1 MVHNHHVCVLLYIA
15 TCYFIMPSHTL
26 SLLLLLLFL
35 PSSLSLSLSLSF
47 FLSRGYYNT
56 ATAGAYGEVVP
67 PQYHDNAPFIDEVW
81 QNVAVDTTANT
92 DGSFPWF
99 IHQASRVP
107 KKNLFS

>member
-1 MVHNHHVCVLLYIA
+1 MRTFIYCHVLFHNAL
-15 TCYFIMPSHTL
+15 SHSL
-26 SLLLLLLFL
+26 SSSSSSFSSFL
-35 PSSLSLSLSLSF
+35 SRSLSLSLSL